1 MSDEEKI
8 EEFENN
14 EENSDFDYRNEESDY
29 DDNSDEGELKEL
41 EDLPEDS
48 EDSENDSDDE
58 DDSDDKEDSDK
69 KESDKEKDAKEEK
82 EKPFWRDILEMVI
95 YFAAVFLLAFLIVT
109 FVGQR
114 TVVEGSSMSPT
125 LSDGDNLIVDKI
137 TYRFSDP
144 KRFDVVVFPY
154 QHAKRT
160 YYIKRIIG
168 LPGEEVFIDTEGNI
182 YINGQILEEDYGAE
196 VILNQGRADIPIK
209 LEDDEYFVLGD
220 NRNNSSDSRDFM
232 VGNIKRKDLI
242 GRAFVRIYPFKDFCI
257 IKHGEE

>member
-41 EDLPEDS
+41 EDLPKDS
-48 EDSENDSDDE
+48 EDSEKDSDE
-58 DDSDDKEDSDK
+58 EEDSDDKEESDK
-69 KESDKEKDAKEEK
+69 KESDEEKDEK
-82 EKPFWRDILEMVI
+82 EKPFWRDILEMVL

-168 LPGEEVFIDTEGNI
+168 LPGEEVLIDTEGNI

-209 LEDDEYFVLGD
+209 LGDDEYFVLGD

-242 GRAFVRIYPFKDFCI
+242 GRAFMRIYPFKDFCI